1 MCQLK
6 KKISF
11 LPVLWGLAKPLLEK
25 WLKSEYEEKGEYHI
39 EADIPGFKK
48 DEISVECEDGYV
60 IINAIKNSEEKEDS
74 DKNYIKRERFYG
86 KVTRKFYVGDV
97 DSDKVKAKFK
107 DGILEIVVP
116 KQEKLPNK
124 KNIEM
129 QCVLLF
135 VDGLNPDFKE
145 VRSIILNHSPLPSVL
160 EVYAEIKREESS
172 HKVMTPTPE
181 TLVLP

>member
-1 MCQLK
+1 M
-6 KKISF
+6 
-11 LPVLWGLAKPLLEK
+11 LPSNRRYYLDSIFDNFINENDQFSIMKCDV
-25 WLKSEYEEKGEYHI
+25 YEEKGEYHI

-97 DSDKVKAKFK
+97 DNDKVKAKFK

-124 KNIEM
+124 KNIE
-129 QCVLLF
+129 
-135 VDGLNPDFKE
+135 
-145 VRSIILNHSPLPSVL
+145 
-160 EVYAEIKREESS
+160 IK
-172 HKVMTPTPE
+172 
-181 TLVLP
+181 